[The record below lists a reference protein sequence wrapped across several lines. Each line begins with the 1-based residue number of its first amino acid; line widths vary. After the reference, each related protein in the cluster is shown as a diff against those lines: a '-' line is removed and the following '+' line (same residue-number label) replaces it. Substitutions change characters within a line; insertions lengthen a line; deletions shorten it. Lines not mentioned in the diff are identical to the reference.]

1 MGGKKGKSETEDGI
15 APGLEDFEKELSGA
29 GVDLERVA
37 SDEIETPADDQPTS
51 DEVESG
57 ADDQPTGE
65 EDLESESD
73 LSDEDLDEDDA
84 ASVDEPTSTETA
96 EPTFKIPDDKFF
108 GELRGK
114 EATVAELLE
123 AGLLEKVLSRDNQ
136 VSHYQKLYEEEK
148 EGRKAI
154 EDRVAKLETPAEP
167 KEPEMTPE
175 EYQKAIESEFS
186 PIAQGLVDAGLVE
199 SDFVTMNP
207 RKAALD
213 EYRVAVVSKGMDDFD
228 KRIKA
233 LEERVEPWQ
242 EKEQTN
248 TAVANVGNILVGMIK
263 DNEQLYG
270 ALKDEA
276 VQDKFFD
283 YLQNPENGV
292 RFTPAN
298 ATPKDMRGAW
308 LSFLLDTE
316 GQLPTTTTETPK
328 PKGQKGVTSTG
339 GKPRGRGAKPAG
351 GPDNE
356 FDQFERELEE
366 AERARFSG

>member
-1 MGGKKGKSETEDGI
+1 MAEDGI

-29 GVDLERVA
+29 GASLGMEMA
-37 SDEIETPADDQPTS
+37 SDETGAPADDQPTS
-51 DEVESG
+51 EGIESDAG
-57 ADDQPTGE
+57 DQPTGDE
-65 EDLESESD
+65 AVADSDQLDDDLTGDGTGSD
-73 LSDEDLDEDDA
+73 
-84 ASVDEPTSTETA
+84 DEPTSSDDA
-96 EPTFKIPDDKFF
+96 GPTFKIPDDKFF

-114 EATVAELLE
+114 EATAAELME
-123 AGLLEKVLSRDNQ
+123 AGLLEKLLSRDNQ

-148 EGRKAI
+148 QGRKAI
-154 EDRVAKLETPAEP
+154 EDRIAALEKPTDP
-167 KEPEMTPE
+167 KEPELTPE
-175 EYQKAIESEFS
+175 EYQKSIEKEFS

-213 EYRVAVVSKGMDDFD
+213 EYRVAVVSRGMDEFD

-248 TAVANVGNILVGMIK
+248 TAVANVGNILVGMIR

-270 ALKDEA
+270 ALKEEA

-283 YLQNPENGV
+283 YLQDPQNGI

-316 GQLPTTTTETPK
+316 GQLPATKAAEPTA
-328 PKGQKGVTSTG
+328 PKGQRGITSTG

-356 FDQFERELEE
+356 FEAFEKELEE
-366 AERARFSG
+366 AEQSQRIG